1 MCATLTHTHP
11 DIIVHSHLL
20 PLPIFGMQLIFYSVN
35 FIKICFIPL
44 QAGVS
49 HAWSCTIYTYISKH
63 PPTTLFHVFTP
74 TQTHT
79 GTRFGS
85 NTRRNTAK
93 HRPYF
98 MGNWATTTNTCSF
111 DNTKQRLQHQNLFHI
126 CTYVWILVNVL
137 VSESYSS
144 KFGGCGRKSGC
155 SGIKTTSSQIENFIW
170 SSTHAGKEHHSKKY
184 LHKYNT
190 QAENLR

>member
-1 MCATLTHTHP
+1 MELENKKTYFGCIKTTINRKHSICSDVCVSVCNTNTHTHP

-44 QAGVS
+44 QAVVS

-63 PPTTLFHVFTP
+63 SPTTPFHVFTP

-126 CTYVWILVNVL
+126 CMCEYLWMYWCQRVIPVNLEDVVESLVAV
-137 VSESYSS
+137 E
-144 KFGGCGRKSGC
+144 
-155 SGIKTTSSQIENFIW
+155 
-170 SSTHAGKEHHSKKY
+170 
-184 LHKYNT
+184 
-190 QAENLR
+190 